1 MAKGTNLIASHH
13 IGDLEDLAAYKSFL
27 QAVDHLCHLTGVVP
41 DVVAHDLHPEYL
53 SSKFAADLDLPAIGV
68 QHHHAHIASCLAEHR
83 RDDRVLGIA
92 FDGTGMGTDGV
103 IWGGEFLVADLES
116 YERVGHLAAVALPGG
131 VRAIREPWRMALA
144 WARTA
149 LGREEAERYGRSV
162 DERWPSILAIV
173 EREDSLRT
181 TSAGR
186 LFDGVAALLGI
197 RPTVTYEAQAAI
209 ELEAAAAGE
218 PLDTPVADG
227 WDAAITADDDGSAVL
242 DPSPLVA
249 HVVAAR
255 DRGATVPAVAA
266 AFHAALGR
274 SVAAMARDLAANAG
288 VGTVAL
294 SGGVFQNARLTEIV
308 ERELTASGVEVL
320 VHSRVPPNDGGVSI
334 GQAAV
339 AARWQG

>member
-1 MAKGTNLIASHH
+1 
-13 IGDLEDLAAYKSFL
+13 
-27 QAVDHLCHLTGVVP
+27 
-41 DVVAHDLHPEYL
+41 
-53 SSKFAADLDLPAIGV
+53 
-68 QHHHAHIASCLAEHR
+68 
-83 RDDRVLGIA
+83 
-92 FDGTGMGTDGV
+92 
-103 IWGGEFLVADLES
+103 
-116 YERVGHLAAVALPGG
+116 
-131 VRAIREPWRMALA
+131 MALA

-162 DERWPSILAIV
+162 DERWPSILSII

-227 WDAAITADDDGSAVL
+227 WEAVVTAGDDGCAVL

-255 DRGATVPAVAA
+255 DRGTPVPAVAA

-274 SVAAMARDLAANAG
+274 SVAALARDLAAAAG

>member
-1 MAKGTNLIASHH
+1 
-13 IGDLEDLAAYKSFL
+13 
-27 QAVDHLCHLTGVVP
+27 
-41 DVVAHDLHPEYL
+41 
-53 SSKFAADLDLPAIGV
+53 
-68 QHHHAHIASCLAEHR
+68 
-83 RDDRVLGIA
+83 
-92 FDGTGMGTDGV
+92 MG
-103 IWGGEFLVADLES
+103 
-116 YERVGHLAAVALPGG
+116 
-131 VRAIREPWRMALA
+131 LA

-162 DERWPSILAIV
+162 DERWPSILSII

-218 PLDTPVADG
+218 PLDPPAAGG
-227 WDAAITADDDGSAVL
+227 WEAVVTRGAEGCAVL

-249 HVVAAR
+249 RVVAAR
-255 DRGATVPAVAA
+255 DSGMTVPAVAA
-266 AFHAALGR
+266 AFHAGLGKE
-274 SVAAMARDLAANAG
+274 VASLARDLAEAAG

-294 SGGVFQNARLTEIV
+294 SGGVFQNSRLTEIV
-308 ERELTASGVEVL
+308 ERELTTSGVEVL

-339 AARWQG
+339 AARRQC

>member
-1 MAKGTNLIASHH
+1 
-13 IGDLEDLAAYKSFL
+13 
-27 QAVDHLCHLTGVVP
+27 
-41 DVVAHDLHPEYL
+41 
-53 SSKFAADLDLPAIGV
+53 
-68 QHHHAHIASCLAEHR
+68 
-83 RDDRVLGIA
+83 
-92 FDGTGMGTDGV
+92 
-103 IWGGEFLVADLES
+103 
-116 YERVGHLAAVALPGG
+116 
-131 VRAIREPWRMALA
+131 MALA

-149 LGREEAERYGRSV
+149 LGREEAERYGRSA
-162 DERWPSILAIV
+162 DERWPSILSIV

-209 ELEAAAAGE
+209 ELEAAAARE
-218 PLDTPVADG
+218 PLDSPVADG
-227 WDAAITADDDGSAVL
+227 WEAVVTTGDDGCAVL

-249 HVVAAR
+249 RVVAER
-255 DRGATVPAVAA
+255 DRGTPVPAVAA

-274 SVAAMARDLAANAG
+274 AVAALAAELAAGAG

-308 ERELTASGVEVL
+308 ERELTASGVDVL